1 MGTVILIRH
10 ARSVANAEN
19 ILAGQTPGVR
29 LDSVGIEQSK
39 KLVEVLGP
47 LPISGLFVSPLERCM
62 ATIEPWLVKYGSQ
75 VAVHS
80 DARIIEPDY
89 GHWSGRKLDE
99 LALDPLWNSVQNS
112 PQEVTFPR
120 GERFLDVWDRVKSFF
135 ETIKEVASGEE
146 NFLVVSHGDI
156 IKFLIANILK
166 IEFQHFQ
173 NLSVEPASISIAIVS
188 KENSKLVQFNRSDE
202 PIGQVISK
210 MLVPTLG
217 GDQFTMKRGH

>member
-29 LDSVGIEQSK
+29 LDSVGIEQSR
-39 KLVEVLGP
+39 KLAEILGP
-47 LPISGLFVSPLERCM
+47 LPITSLFVSPLERCM

-99 LALDPLWNSVQNS
+99 IALDPLWNSVQNN
-112 PQEVTFPR
+112 PQEVTFPS
-120 GERFLDVWDRVKSFF
+120 GERFVDVWERVKSFF
-135 ETIKEVASGEE
+135 ETIKEISSGQE
-146 NFLVVSHGDI
+146 NILVVSHGDI
-156 IKFLIANILK
+156 IKFLIAQVLK
-166 IEFQHFQ
+166 LEFQNFQ
-173 NLSVEPASISIAIVS
+173 TLSVEPASISIAILS
-188 KENSKLVQFNRSDE
+188 KETSKLVQFNRSE
-202 PIGQVISK
+202 ESIAQVISK
-210 MLVPTLG
+210 MLLPTLG
-217 GDQFTMKRGH
+217 GDQSTVNRGH